1 MNYYEILYIVN
12 PNFERKKID
21 DAMKEIENR
30 LKKTKSKIINHIIWG
45 KKKLAYPIQDHKYGT
60 YIMAHYNGGDKSAID
75 EFNSWLRLS
84 DLVIRHMTVRLDSK
98 PEIIEKGEDDLKLDT
113 EKEGNSGNE
122 EKSIDKKDELVEVE
136 ENVDEEKEGVE

>member
-30 LKKTKSKIINHIIWG
+30 LNKTKSKIINHVIWG

-60 YIMAHYNGGDKSAID
+60 YVMAHYNGGDKQALD
-75 EFNSWLRLS
+75 EFNSWLKLS
-84 DLVIRHMTVRLDSK
+84 DLVIRHMIVRLDNE
-98 PEIIEKGEDDLKLDT
+98 PDIIEKTDNDLNLES
-113 EKEGNSGNE
+113 EKEGSETEKKEKLNDNE
-122 EKSIDKKDELVEVE
+122 EK
-136 ENVDEEKEGVE
+136 KEGEE